1 VPEGGAVIPVVA
13 AAAAPAVAASSRAL
27 VVGLGLLLAMTLTGA
42 AGWFTNGWRHGAQIA
57 DLKRAHAE
65 FRATL
70 SEAALADVHADAA
83 TIRQAATEFS
93 TIQSTLA
100 PRMSALTKELHNA
113 RTTRPLPVD
122 CRPDAGRVQN
132 LDAAIDAANKSI
144 PR

>member
-1 VPEGGAVIPVVA
+1 MTPAQYRTLA
-13 AAAAPAVAASSRAL
+13 AGIL
-27 VVGLGLLLAMTLTGA
+27 VLVGLLLAGA
-42 AGWFTNGWRHGAQIA
+42 AGWVANGWRHGAELA

-70 SEAALADVHADAA
+70 SETALADVQADAA
-83 TIRQAATEFS
+83 TIRRAATEFA

-100 PRMSALTKELHNA
+100 PRMTALTKELRNA
-113 RTTRPLPVD
+113 PKLPAD
-122 CRPDAGRVQN
+122 CVPGPERVRN

>member
-1 VPEGGAVIPVVA
+1 MIPVQY
-13 AAAAPAVAASSRAL
+13 RAL
-27 VVGLGLLLAMTLTGA
+27 AAGLGLLLAMA
-42 AGWFTNGWRHGAQIA
+42 VAVAVGWFTNGWRHGAEIA

-83 TIRQAATEFS
+83 TIRQAATEFA

-100 PRMSALTKELHNA
+100 PRMSALTKELRNA
-113 RTTRPLPVD
+113 PKLPDGCV
-122 CRPDAGRVQN
+122 PDPVRVRN
-132 LDAAIDAANKSI
+132 LDAAIEAANKSI

>member
-1 VPEGGAVIPVVA
+1 MHGGPVIPVQYR
-13 AAAAPAVAASSRAL
+13 APAA
-27 VVGLGLLLAMTLTGA
+27 GLGLLLAMVLAGA
-42 AGWFTNGWRHGAQIA
+42 AGWFTNGWRHGAEIA

-100 PRMSALTKELHNA
+100 PRMSALTKELRNA
-113 RTTRPLPVD
+113 KPLPAGCV
-122 CRPDAGRVQN
+122 PDADRVRN
-132 LDAAIDAANKSI
+132 LDAAIEAANKSI